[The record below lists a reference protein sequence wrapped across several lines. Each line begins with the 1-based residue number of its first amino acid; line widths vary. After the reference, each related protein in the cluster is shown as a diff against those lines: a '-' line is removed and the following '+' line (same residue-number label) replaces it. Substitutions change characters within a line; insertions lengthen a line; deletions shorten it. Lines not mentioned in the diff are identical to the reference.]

1 MLFRIGEIC
10 YDAAKGARRLKK
22 EQKGRVLLYAALA
35 LAALSSLLFLL
46 RAPAEEEAPSGPMA
60 VIQVNGEE
68 LMRIELEKAG
78 DGAFSIADT
87 AGKQITFEIRD
98 HAIRFLSSDCPD
110 KICVHSG
117 FQRRDGDVACC
128 LPNQTVLIVEEP

>member
-1 MLFRIGEIC
+1 MLFRTGEIC

-46 RAPAEEEAPSGPMA
+46 RGGDVRPAGPVA